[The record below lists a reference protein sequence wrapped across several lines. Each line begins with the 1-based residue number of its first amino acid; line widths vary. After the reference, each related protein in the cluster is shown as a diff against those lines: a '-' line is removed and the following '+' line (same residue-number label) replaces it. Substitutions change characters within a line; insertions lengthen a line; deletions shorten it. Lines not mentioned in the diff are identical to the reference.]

1 MADKVVKM
9 QVMLTNGTIL
19 DAGRFTVPEGPPG
32 PEGPKGPAGK
42 DGVTPLMVTSTVIA
56 DTKPVINVQTT
67 IPVASF
73 NRTPLAGE
81 KAVVFFIY
89 SNTRYFIATVQVE
102 SVTGALVSNKIL
114 SAWELGIGIAA
125 VSVTEVS

>member
-19 DAGRFTVPEGPPG
+19 DAGQFTVPEGPPG
-32 PEGPKGPAGK
+32 LEGPAGK

-56 DTKPVINVQTT
+56 DTKPVNNVQTT

-102 SVTGALVSNKIL
+102 SVTGDLVSNKIL

>member
-9 QVMLTNGTIL
+9 QVTLTDGTIL
-19 DAGRFTVPEGPPG
+19 DAGQFTVPEGIPG
-32 PEGPKGPAGK
+32 TNGK

-56 DTKPVINVQTT
+56 DTKPVNNVQTT

-89 SNTRYFIATVQVE
+89 SNNRYFIATVQVE

-114 SAWELGIGIAA
+114 SAWEMGIGIAS

>member
-1 MADKVVKM
+1 MADKVCKM
-9 QVMLTNGTIL
+9 QVTLTNGTIL
-19 DAGRFTVPEGPPG
+19 DAGQFTVPQ
-32 PEGPKGPAGK
+32 GPAGK

-56 DTKPVINVQTT
+56 DTKPVNNVQTT

-114 SAWELGIGIAA
+114 SAWELGIGIAS

>member
-9 QVMLTNGTIL
+9 QVSLTNGTIL
-19 DAGRFTVPEGPPG
+19 DAGQFTVPEGPPG
-32 PEGPKGPAGK
+32 PEGPAGK

-56 DTKPVINVQTT
+56 DTKPENNVQTT

-73 NRTPLAGE
+73 NRSPLAGE

-89 SNTRYFIATVQVE
+89 SNNRYFIATVQVE

-114 SAWELGIGIAA
+114 SAREMGIGIAS

>member
-9 QVMLTNGTIL
+9 QVILTNGTIL
-19 DAGRFTVPEGPPG
+19 DAGQFTVPEGPPG
-32 PEGPKGPAGK
+32 TNGK
-42 DGVTPLMVTSTVIA
+42 DGITPLMVTSTVIA
-56 DTKPVINVQTT
+56 DTKPVNNVQTT

-89 SNTRYFIATVQVE
+89 SNNRYFIATVQVE

-114 SAWELGIGIAA
+114 SAWEMGIGIASI
-125 VSVTEVS
+125 SVTEVS

>member
-9 QVMLTNGTIL
+9 QVTLTNGTIL
-19 DAGRFTVPEGPPG
+19 DAGQFTVPEGSPG
-32 PEGPKGPAGK
+32 PEGPAGK

-56 DTKPVINVQTT
+56 DTKPVNNVQTT

-73 NRTPLAGE
+73 NRSPLVGE

-89 SNTRYFIATVQVE
+89 SNNRYFIATVQVE

-114 SAWELGIGIAA
+114 SAWEMGIGIAS